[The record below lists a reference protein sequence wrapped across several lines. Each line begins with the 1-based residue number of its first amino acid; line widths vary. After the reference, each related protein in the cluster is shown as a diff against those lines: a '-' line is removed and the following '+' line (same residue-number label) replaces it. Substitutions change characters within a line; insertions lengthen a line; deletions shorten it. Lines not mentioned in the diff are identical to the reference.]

1 MRKRTKRFLSYV
13 LTAALTLGIWSSQ
26 TVALQAKEE
35 GSVAILYTNDV
46 HTYID
51 NPLSYDVI
59 ASLKDQLEDSY
70 ESVILVDAGDHIQGT
85 AYGSMDKGKTIIEL
99 MNAADYDL
107 ATLGNHEFDYG
118 MEGCIAIREWAKYP
132 YVSSNFYHEKDGVR
146 GENVLDSYEIFEAG
160 EEKIA
165 FVGITTPESFTK
177 STPAYFQDETGNY
190 IYGISGGENGGDL
203 QADLQIAI
211 DAAKKEG
218 ATKVIALGHLGDDP
232 SSKPWTSEETI
243 AGVSGLDAFIDGH
256 SHSTVEASM
265 IKDKDGKDVLLT
277 QTGYYFG
284 TIGLMTIDSTGA
296 VKTELLEAEEILEPV
311 LNDAGEQ
318 EVDEDGNPVTEV
330 VGYTITS
337 ELAPALKYD
346 SNKEV
351 KALKEKWI
359 GEIDTKLGEVIG
371 KTELTFDNYDGETR
385 LVRTQETNT
394 GDFAADALYYLFDNM
409 DLDVDVAIMNG
420 GGVRNKA
427 ITGDITYKICKE
439 IHTFGNVACLQTV
452 TGQQLLDALEWGA
465 RVAGTGEENGG
476 FLHVSGM
483 TYKIDGQW
491 PESTQVDDK
500 GVWIGAPTGGY
511 RVHDVQVYN
520 KETNAYEPLDLS
532 AKYNMAGYN
541 YTLRDLGDG
550 FNMFSSAVNI
560 LDYVMEDYMVLANY
574 VKGFE
579 NGAVEASNSP
589 LLAKYPNM
597 LLDYST
603 TDGSGRIVLEE
614 AVREE
619 AVEEVQEEVVEA
631 SEEAAE
637 EVVEEAPVAEEK
649 NNNTTVYVVLIC
661 ALAVIIIA
669 FAVRKNK
676 KN

>member
-550 FNMFSSAVNI
+550 FNMFSSAVNV